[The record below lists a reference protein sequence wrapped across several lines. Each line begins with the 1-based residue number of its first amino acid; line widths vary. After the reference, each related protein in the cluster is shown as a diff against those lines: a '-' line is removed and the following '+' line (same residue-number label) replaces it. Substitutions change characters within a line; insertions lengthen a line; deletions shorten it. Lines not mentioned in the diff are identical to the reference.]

1 MVEAR
6 KIRALSTKVLGLRR
20 RHEYSQED
28 MLLRTETEQLW
39 ARCPA
44 PIISRNASSERYV
57 PDKEPEAIERWKL
70 MLNALGKIE
79 GH

>member
-1 MVEAR
+1 
-6 KIRALSTKVLGLRR
+6 
-20 RHEYSQED
+20 